1 MTLKESLI
9 ENNSILVQQEAS
21 DWKTAIKLAINP
33 LIASGAVEERYYD
46 EIVKNTEELGPY
58 YILSPGIAMPHAR
71 PEGGVNRNCF
81 GLTVLKEPIK
91 FGKEEHEYAQIL
103 ITLAATSSDIHAEEA
118 IPQIVMLFD
127 DEANFDKLV
136 NATTVEE
143 VLEIL

>member
-1 MTLKESLI
+1 MNYYLPTYEECLKI
-9 ENNSILVQQEAS
+9 VKNNEAF
-21 DWKTAIKLAINP
+21 KIKEEYYNGKKIQ
-33 LIASGAVEERYYD
+33 ERYYD

-58 YILSPGIAMPHAR
+58 YFLSPGIAMPHAR

-103 ITLAATSSDIHAEEA
+103 IRLAATSSDIHAEEA